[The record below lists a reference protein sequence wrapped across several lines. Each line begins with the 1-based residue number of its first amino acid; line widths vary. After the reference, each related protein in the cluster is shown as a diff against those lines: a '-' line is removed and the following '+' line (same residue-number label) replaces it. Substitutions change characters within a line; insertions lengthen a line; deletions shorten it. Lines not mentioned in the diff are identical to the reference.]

1 MQTIQTIIG
10 PKTSRTRNFDGAF
23 QNDGKISEC
32 DQGRASIKQDVSKNI
47 IKKKNKR
54 ILYRLS
60 NTFLFTFLVTFN
72 LFYSN
77 DRKKRS
83 IFDINMKNLQ
93 KLFRLSGKLGYKGNA
108 AYPVIR

>member
-10 PKTSRTRNFDGAF
+10 PKTSRTRDFDGAF

-47 IKKKNKR
+47 IKKKIKGSFIDYL
-54 ILYRLS
+54 ILSCL
-60 NTFLFTFLVTFN
+60 LFLVTFN